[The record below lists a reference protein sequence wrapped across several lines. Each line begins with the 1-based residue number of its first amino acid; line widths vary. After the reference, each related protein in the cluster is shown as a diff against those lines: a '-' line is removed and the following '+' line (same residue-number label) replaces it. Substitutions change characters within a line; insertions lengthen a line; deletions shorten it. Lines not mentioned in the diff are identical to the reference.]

1 MHRADVLKSLSAE
14 IPAERMHIDHELVG
28 FEDRDDHVVASFENG
43 RRIRADILL
52 GADGIHTTENEGLF
66 GPQKPHFTGCVC
78 YRGLAPAKRVADL
91 DIPVEAQIWMGPGNH
106 FIHYCV
112 RNRELPNFVTIIEQD
127 SWTRESWTDPGDVAE
142 AIAAF
147 ARWHP
152 QVTSIIDAVDE
163 TFI

>member
-28 FEDRDDHVVASFENG
+28 FEDRGDHVVASFENG

-52 GADGIHTTENEGLF
+52 GADGIHTTEREGLF

-78 YRGLAPAKRVADL
+78 YRGLVPAKRVADL

-106 FIHYCV
+106 FIHYYG
-112 RNRELPNFVTIIEQD
+112 RNRELPNFVAIIEQD